1 MVEHEFYEP
10 DSSYNQHVE
19 QYWKKIL
26 ETPKDENPVTDRTGE
41 KHDVT
46 TNPVFLASS
55 FIGNV
60 TRKLSV
66 SRDKSFFIA
75 VNPVE
80 VCERELDPGENEN
93 DLKKHASEDE
103 DSATTAKLTIDN
115 VDYDLKDKKYRIR
128 EGLFQVEIPE
138 NALEGLEPAGRCKVA
153 ADGYYVKIK
162 PLSPGTHTIKIV
174 GEVDHPHKEERP
186 WKQDVTYI
194 LDVN

>member
-1 MVEHEFYEP
+1 MVEHEFHEP

-19 QYWKKIL
+19 EYWKKIL
-26 ETPKDENPVTDRTGE
+26 ETPKDENPLTDRTGE

-60 TRKLSV
+60 TRKLAV

-80 VCERELDPGENEN
+80 VCEHELESGENEN
-93 DLKKHASEDE
+93 DLKKYASEE
-103 DSATTAKLTIDN
+103 QDSATTAKLTIDN

-128 EGLFQVEIPE
+128 QGLFEVEIQE
-138 NALEGLEPAGRCKVA
+138 NTLEDLEPAGRCKVA

-162 PLSPGTHTIKIV
+162 PLNPGRHTIKIV
-174 GEVDHPHKEERP
+174 GEVEHPHNDDKP
-186 WKQDVTYI
+186 WKQEVTYI
-194 LDVN
+194 IDVN